1 MNIPK
6 YSIQRCTKNTQRWL
20 VSFHISEPFTMS
32 IIKEILEES
41 HYQVLATSPNIY
53 VFKSKDF
60 KITMHS
66 YGLIQVDVYKSEIPD
81 IQDIEFLIKE
91 IFAKTNK

>member
-1 MNIPK
+1 
-6 YSIQRCTKNTQRWL
+6 
-20 VSFHISEPFTMS
+20 MS
-32 IIKEILEES
+32 IIKEILEKS
-41 HYQVLATSPNIY
+41 HYQILATSPNIY